1 MFSVLG
7 SPTFVKASW
16 TKKST
21 SDLVNNLNENLRME
35 KETRDTWVERYE
47 KE

>member
-1 MFSVLG
+1 
-7 SPTFVKASW
+7 
-16 TKKST
+16 
-21 SDLVNNLNENLRME
+21 VNNLNENLRME